1 MESVE
6 NGRLQEDDT
15 VLPRGPGS
23 IGGQMG
29 HKLVSL
35 MLALLVCSV
44 VARGATLGKETS
56 PFERL
61 KTLVGEWEGT
71 NSAGP
76 VKATYTLVAGG
87 SALMERLQSA
97 NEPEMITMYSADG
110 DHILIT
116 HYCSTGN
123 QPQMKTETMSGGAEK
138 YTFTLVRVTGMKT
151 HDEGHMVGL
160 VLSFPDKDHLTQEWK
175 YQNNKGKTSADLFH
189 LKRKPEK
196 AATIV
201 PSGN

>member
-1 MESVE
+1 M
-6 NGRLQEDDT
+6 GRKL
-15 VLPRGPGS
+15 GS
-23 IGGQMG
+23 F
-29 HKLVSL
+29 

-44 VARGATLGKETS
+44 VVRGVTPGKETS

-87 SALMERLQSA
+87 SAVMERLQSA

-123 QPQMKTETMSGGAEK
+123 QPQMKTETMTGKPEK
-138 YTFTLVRVTGMKT
+138 YTFTLLRVNGMKSPN
-151 HDEGHMVGL
+151 EGHMVGL
-160 VLSFPDKDHLTQEWK
+160 VLTLSDKDHLTQEWT
-175 YQNNKGKTSADLFH
+175 YEDKGKTLAEKFLFQ
-189 LKRKPEK
+189 RKPEK
-196 AATIV
+196 AATVV
-201 PSGN
+201 PAKN

>member
-1 MESVE
+1 M
-6 NGRLQEDDT
+6 GRKL
-15 VLPRGPGS
+15 GS
-23 IGGQMG
+23 F
-29 HKLVSL
+29 
-35 MLALLVCSV
+35 MLALLVCLV
-44 VARGATLGKETS
+44 VTRGVAPGKETS

-123 QPQMKTETMSGGAEK
+123 QPQMKTETMSGSTEK
-138 YTFTLVRVTGMKT
+138 YTFTLVRVSGMKT
-151 HDEGHMVGL
+151 QDEGHMVGL

-175 YQNNKGKTSADLFH
+175 YQNNKGKTSADLLHFN
-189 LKRKPEK
+189 RKPEK

>member
-1 MESVE
+1 MSSQRPPVRVF
-6 NGRLQEDDT
+6 GA
-15 VLPRGPGS
+15 VVIAFAIAVACSPRRNAGEKAKS
-23 IGGQMG
+23 AAAFE
-29 HKLVSL
+29 KLI
-35 MLALLVCSV
+35 
-44 VARGATLGKETS
+44 
-56 PFERL
+56 
-61 KTLVGEWEGT
+61 TLVGEWEGT

-123 QPQMKTETMSGGAEK
+123 QPQMKTETMSGSAEK

-151 HDEGHMVGL
+151 QDEGHMVGL

-189 LKRKPEK
+189 FKRK
-196 AATIV
+196 
-201 PSGN
+201 

>member
-1 MESVE
+1 M
-6 NGRLQEDDT
+6 GRK
-15 VLPRGPGS
+15 VGS
-23 IGGQMG
+23 FLLAA
-29 HKLVSL
+29 LVG
-35 MLALLVCSV
+35 ALLTNGICS
-44 VARGATLGKETS
+44 ANESS
-56 PFERL
+56 PFDRL
-61 KTLVGEWEGT
+61 KILVGEWEGT

-116 HYCSTGN
+116 HYCSAGN
-123 QPQMKTETMSGGAEK
+123 QPQLKTQMMTSKAEK
-138 YTFTLVRVTGMKT
+138 YIFKLVRVTGMKT
-151 HDEGHMVGL
+151 QDEGHMVGL

-175 YQNNKGKTSADLFH
+175 YQNNNGKTSANLFQFR
-189 LKRKPEK
+189 RKPEK

-201 PSGN
+201 PSGD

>member
-1 MESVE
+1 M
-6 NGRLQEDDT
+6 GRKL
-15 VLPRGPGS
+15 GS
-23 IGGQMG
+23 F
-29 HKLVSL
+29 

-44 VARGATLGKETS
+44 VVRGVTPGKETS

-123 QPQMKTETMSGGAEK
+123 QPQMKTETMSGDAEK

-151 HDEGHMVGL
+151 QDEGHMVGL
-160 VLSFPDKDHLTQEWK
+160 VLSLPDKDHLTQEWK
-175 YQNNKGKTSADLFH
+175 YQTNKGKTSADLFQF
-189 LKRKPEK
+189 KRKPEK